1 MRNQVSAVLP
11 KALDSRI
18 AISGL
23 MPDLPFTTLLRACR
37 VTPSTFAPAV
47 TESPRGSRQSWRT
60 TWQGWTGVFMG
71 MEFSS
76 SLMVVN
82 QFNVEGILSVKAEYD
97 APIGPD
103 GHGPESFQVAFQRVQ
118 AIAGQVESLRRCG
131 GIENR

>member
-11 KALDSRI
+11 KAFDSRI

-23 MPDLPFTTLLRACR
+23 MPDLPFTTLLSACR
-37 VTPSTFAPAV
+37 VTPSTLAPAV
-47 TESPRGSRQSWRT
+47 TESPKGSRQSWRT
-60 TWQGWTGVFMG
+60 TRPGCTGFFMG

-82 QFNVEGILSVKAEYD
+82 HFNVKGILSLKAEND

-118 AIAGQVESLRRCG
+118 PIAR
-131 GIENR
+131 